1 MSGVASRIISLRE
14 CARIYDR
21 LRARYFLDAVAPLN
35 IPPLAKDLPMSWLPD
50 NSDALALT
58 GFDEDGHPFEMRFN
72 GKFFRYCIAYET
84 ILHELVHIRLGPIP
98 SCGAFSHAWRGGRVA
113 RSMPWHRETVR
124 LANAGAIRL

>member
-1 MSGVASRIISLRE
+1 MSSRVLSLRE

-21 LRARYFLDAVAPLN
+21 LRGKYFLCAEAPLH
-35 IPPLAKDLPMSWLPD
+35 IPPPASALVFSWLPD

-58 GFDEDGHPFEMRFN
+58 GFDEDGDPFEMRFHPKMFYF
-72 GKFFRYCIAYET
+72 GIAYGA
-84 ILHELVHIRLGPIP
+84 ILHELTHIRLGYGP

-113 RSMPWHRETVR
+113 RSMAWYRETVR